1 MRQLSFDDRLHNET
15 QQVQTNKRRI
25 IWSALRKKLKLHR
38 RSLSI
43 FLIIAIIAL
52 GLGTWLSQPG
62 TITLIDHK
70 FYTSTQKLS
79 VLLGLKVNNVYA
91 EGRSQTK
98 LNDLLK
104 AINVKRGDPIINF
117 DVAEAKIRVE
127 SLGWVSKAHISR
139 NLPDSIHVRIT
150 ERKPFAL
157 WQNNGKIV
165 LIDRNG
171 AIISDSQAQ
180 NFNHLP
186 RIVGQDARETAPR
199 LFESLAEEPK
209 LYNRVLAA
217 VRVGKRRWD
226 IVFYGGLRVHLP
238 EKNLRNAWSRLAI
251 ANVENNFFDSD
262 ITLID
267 LRLPDRMILRI
278 NKNTINNGETT

>member
-91 EGRSQTK
+91 EGRSKTK

-117 DVAEAKIRVE
+117 DVAEAKVRVE
-127 SLGWVSKAHISR
+127 SLGWVSTAHITR

-157 WQNNGKIV
+157 WQNKGKIV

-226 IVFYGGLRVHLP
+226 IVF
-238 EKNLRNAWSRLAI
+238 
-251 ANVENNFFDSD
+251 
-262 ITLID
+262 
-267 LRLPDRMILRI
+267 
-278 NKNTINNGETT
+278 